1 MATPAAGLPPAGS
14 TRPVARPG
22 ARVGTEE
29 FHSAALPVPQEAAI
43 LYSANLGEAAVNLL
57 KHEIK
62 DPVGRNNKQAWLM
75 LFDLHQAA
83 QNRAEFDSL
92 SMLFTVKF
100 EQSPPAWNESTDGA
114 ADPRRQQS
122 RERKDF
128 FAMKPSAAGEIAG
141 EIDKFVAFA
150 ESQGTVRLDMGKVT
164 ALSPEEATLLAAA
177 LQKLRRKGLPMW
189 FNAFDGFERVLRD
202 AMNERAAEGA
212 RPYWNLLFE
221 LLILQ
226 GKMAEFEDLALEFA
240 VAFEMSP
247 PNWETYVNTVAEA
260 AKAAA
265 PSPPPGPE
273 AAASVEPAGGYVMK
287 GVLSAASANQMAE
300 LAAYAGKQT
309 EVVVDMSR
317 LLRIDFPFTSAFFEA
332 VKALQLAGKRV
343 ILANLNELNAAL
355 LEALGVNR
363 YAILVRRKST

>member
-1 MATPAAGLPPAGS
+1 MATSAAGLPPAGS
-14 TRPVARPG
+14 ARPAAPRPG

-29 FHSAALPVPQEAAI
+29 FHSASLPVAQEAAV
-43 LYSANLGEAAVNLL
+43 LYSANNPEAAAALL

-75 LFDLHQAA
+75 LFDVHQAA

-100 EQSPPAWNESTDGA
+100 EQSPPAWSDNPDGG

-128 FAMKPSAAGEIAG
+128 FALKPTPHGEIAG
-141 EIDKFVAFA
+141 EIDKFVDFA
-150 ESQGTVRLDMGKVT
+150 ESQGTVRLDVSKVT
-164 ALSPEEATLLAAA
+164 ALTPEESTLLTSA
-177 LQKLRRKGLPMW
+177 LRKLRRKHLPMW
-189 FNAFDGFERVLRD
+189 FNSLDAFEKVLRD
-202 AMNERAAEGA
+202 AMNERAGDAA
-212 RPYWNLLFE
+212 KPYWELLFE
-221 LLILQ
+221 LYILQ
-226 GKMAEFEDLALEFA
+226 GKAAEHEELGLEYA

-247 PNWETYVNTVAEA
+247 PNWESYVNTVAEA

-265 PSPPPGPE
+265 PAKAEP
-273 AAASVEPAGGYVMK
+273 AAAAHEPSAGYAMK
-287 GVLSAASANQMAE
+287 GVLSASSANQMAE
-300 LAAYAGKQT
+300 LNAYAGAQT

-317 LLRIDFPFTSAFFEA
+317 LLRIDFAFTSAFFET
-332 VKALQLAGKRV
+332 VKAFQLAGKRV

>member
-1 MATPAAGLPPAGS
+1 MATSAAGLPPAGS
-14 TRPVARPG
+14 ARPAAARPG
-22 ARVGTEE
+22 GRVGTEE
-29 FHSAALPVPQEAAI
+29 FHSASLPAAQEAAV
-43 LYSANLGEAAVNLL
+43 LYSANNGEAATALL

-83 QNRAEFDSL
+83 QNRTDFDSL

-100 EQSPPAWNESTDGA
+100 EQSPPAWNETAEGG

-128 FAMKPSAAGEIAG
+128 FALKPAAQNEIAG
-141 EIDKFVAFA
+141 EIQKFVGFA
-150 ESQGTVRLDMGKVT
+150 EARGTVRLDVAQVT
-164 ALSPEEATLLAAA
+164 TLAPEEASLLTAA
-177 LQKLRRKGLPMW
+177 LVKLRRQRMPMW
-189 FNAFDGFERVLRD
+189 FNPLDAFEKMLRD
-202 AMNERAAEGA
+202 AMNELSGPAGK
-212 RPYWNLLFE
+212 PYWELLFE
-221 LLILQ
+221 LYILQ
-226 GKMAEFEDLALEFA
+226 GKTVEFEELGLEFA

-247 PNWETYVNTVAEA
+247 PIWEVYVNSVAEA
-260 AKAAA
+260 AKASA
-265 PSPPPGPE
+265 PSAPEPAEKGEPE
-273 AAASVEPAGGYVMK
+273 AGYAMK
-287 GVLSAASANQMAE
+287 GVLSASSANQMAE
-300 LAAYAGKQT
+300 LNAYAAAQS

-317 LLRIDFPFTSAFFEA
+317 LLRIDFAFTSAFFEA
-332 VKALQLAGKRV
+332 VKAFQLAGKRV

>member
-1 MATPAAGLPPAGS
+1 MATSAAGLPPAGS
-14 TRPVARPG
+14 MRPAPRPG

-43 LYSANLGEAAVNLL
+43 LYSANLGEAAATLL

-100 EQSPPAWNESTDGA
+100 EQSPPAWSDNPDGG

-122 RERKDF
+122 RERKDY
-128 FAMKPSAAGEIAG
+128 FAMKPSVTGEIAG
-141 EIDKFVAFA
+141 EIDRFMEFA
-150 ESQGTVRLDMGKVT
+150 ESEGTVRLDMAKVT
-164 ALSPEEATLLAAA
+164 TLSPEEATLLATA
-177 LQKLRRKGLPMW
+177 LAKLRRKRTPMW
-189 FNAFDGFERVLRD
+189 FNALEGFEKVLRN

-212 RPYWNLLFE
+212 KPYWELLFE
-221 LLILQ
+221 ILILQ

-240 VAFEMSP
+240 VAFEISP

-260 AKAAA
+260 AKASA
-265 PSPPPGPE
+265 PPPLPE
-273 AAASVEPAGGYVMK
+273 PAAAIEPAGGYAMK
-287 GVLSAASANQMAE
+287 GVLSGASANQMAE
-300 LAAYAGKQT
+300 LNAYAATQA

-317 LLRIDFPFTSAFFEA
+317 LLRIDFAFTSAFFDA
-332 VKALQLAGKRV
+332 VKAFQLAGKRV